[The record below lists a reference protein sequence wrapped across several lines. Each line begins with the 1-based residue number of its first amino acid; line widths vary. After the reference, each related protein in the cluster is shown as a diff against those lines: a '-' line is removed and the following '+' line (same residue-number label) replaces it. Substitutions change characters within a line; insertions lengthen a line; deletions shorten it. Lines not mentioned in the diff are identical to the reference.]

1 MMPEIKAAKMLNK
14 FYTYPDGD
22 KLACNRNKLKKEPVF
37 FQFHFFNHTPGIV
50 KRYQCFP
57 GCNAG
62 FFKHSVHTNMPAKGS
77 NNKNNPAYTHALN
90 FRCAKNTII
99 NRVTNLYTNNVLKCL
114 TELAN
119 AAPVLN

>member
-1 MMPEIKAAKMLNK
+1 MMPETKAAKMLNK

-37 FQFHFFNHTPGIV
+37 FQFHFFNHTPGVV
-50 KRYQCFP
+50 KRYECLP
-57 GCNAG
+57 GRNAR
-62 FFKHSVHTNMPAKGS
+62 FLKHTIHTNMPAKGS

-99 NRVTNLYTNNVLKCL
+99 NHVTNIYANNVLKCL
-114 TELAN
+114 TEKL
-119 AAPVLN
+119 VLQ